1 MYQLIELQKYLKRIN
16 AGHLL
21 DVATGEGD
29 FLIYLLDSFISY
41 DSATGLDINPEN
53 LRLAKQKVSRQ
64 KVELIL
70 GNVRKLPFEDNYFD
84 TITVSNS
91 LHHFDNP
98 VKAIHSMLRILV
110 PGGLLVINEMI
121 NEQLNPA
128 QLAHFEYH
136 SLKAQI
142 DTLTGSYH
150 RQIYTKDELM
160 EIIRESLPEPAAVV
174 ISEDP
179 PIIYSHEKRWQ
190 FFHKLDE
197 LISNTTHLPNGF
209 EFEQRVQNI
218 KEMIEANGFQEP
230 PQLGILVYK
239 D

>member
-29 FLIYLLDSFISY
+29 FLLFLLDSFSWY

-53 LRLAKQKVSRQ
+53 LKLARQKVSRQ
-64 KVELIL
+64 KVDLIQ

-84 TITVSNS
+84 TISVSNS

-98 VKAIHSMLRILV
+98 VKAIQSMLRVLV

-121 NEQLNPA
+121 NEHLNPA
-128 QLAHFEYH
+128 QQAHYEYH
-136 SLKAQI
+136 SLKAEI
-142 DTLTGSYH
+142 DTSAGGYH
-150 RQIYTKDELM
+150 RKIYTKDELM
-160 EIIRESLPEPAAVV
+160 EIVSESSIEPAVVV
-174 ISEDP
+174 ISGDL
-179 PIIYSHEKRWQ
+179 PIIYSHEKMWQ
-190 FFHKLDE
+190 FFHKLDDF
-197 LISNTTHLPNGF
+197 ISNSTHLPNGL
-209 EFEQRVQNI
+209 EFEQRAQNI
-218 KEMIEANGFQEP
+218 KEMIEANGFQKP
-230 PQLGILVYK
+230 PQIGILAYK